1 MSFNFLS
8 NLVAVSEQL
17 KRINSKLFINSNLKN
32 QIQKNPNNLIQF
44 DFDSENLKYS
54 LKNISHKFE
63 NSNTYI
69 LKNINLDFKTGQKIC
84 ITGRSGS
91 GKSTLADILCGILI
105 PLKGSINING
115 INLNENYENIDK
127 WKKRISYIPQN
138 FTMISDKIIEN
149 IIFDI
154 EDNNFDIKR
163 MQECVEVA
171 QIKSLLDLNYDLD
184 INKIANKLS
193 GGQKQ
198 RINIARGIYKKA
210 NLYIFDEITSNLDV
224 ITKKKVISSIFNF
237 LNKKT
242 ILFITHD
249 LSYLELFD
257 KVVFL
262 DNGKIEIEGS
272 YDYVIKNS
280 TKFREYLKQ
289 TNNY

>member
-1 MSFNFLS
+1 
-8 NLVAVSEQL
+8 
-17 KRINSKLFINSNLKN
+17 
-32 QIQKNPNNLIQF
+32 
-44 DFDSENLKYS
+44 
-54 LKNISHKFE
+54 
-63 NSNTYI
+63 
-69 LKNINLDFKTGQKIC
+69 
-84 ITGRSGS
+84 
-91 GKSTLADILCGILI
+91 
-105 PLKGSINING
+105 
-115 INLNENYENIDK
+115 
-127 WKKRISYIPQN
+127 
-138 FTMISDKIIEN
+138 MISDKIIEN